1 MAPPRFD
8 PHGYLEAGIHRCTL
22 EELEELF
29 GWNACRRQL
38 LAQLRKFVE
47 NELML
52 DGTFVT
58 RHESPAEIVA
68 VLLLDEIA
76 AESFWDGADLY
87 TSHKTLHSRY
97 QIRLYVHSA
106 FYGMDALSRVQVIDI
121 VELLEKGLDAK
132 HIKGVVRLN

>member
-47 NELML
+47 N
-52 DGTFVT
+52 
-58 RHESPAEIVA
+58 
-68 VLLLDEIA
+68 
-76 AESFWDGADLY
+76 
-87 TSHKTLHSRY
+87 
-97 QIRLYVHSA
+97 
-106 FYGMDALSRVQVIDI
+106 
-121 VELLEKGLDAK
+121 
-132 HIKGVVRLN
+132 